1 MKRLPFLVP
10 IALFL
15 VLAIL
20 FFRGLNGPPPD
31 TLPSA
36 LIGEPAPPIKLPP
49 LDRTAK
55 GFTSADLK
63 AGHVTVVNIW
73 ASWCVPC
80 RAEAPALAAISRSGG
95 AELYG
100 IVYEDKPGAARAF
113 LKDLGD
119 PFARLDLDADGRAGI
134 AWGIYGVPETFVVDG
149 KGIVRLRFAGPVVAD
164 TLTKIIM
171 PAIANANDQG

>member
-1 MKRLPFLVP
+1 
-10 IALFL
+10 
-15 VLAIL
+15 
-20 FFRGLNGPPPD
+20 
-31 TLPSA
+31 
-36 LIGEPAPPIKLPP
+36 
-49 LDRTAK
+49 
-55 GFTSADLK
+55 
-63 AGHVTVVNIW
+63 
-73 ASWCVPC
+73 
-80 RAEAPALAAISRSGG
+80 
-95 AELYG
+95 
-100 IVYEDKPGAARAF
+100 VYEDKPGAARAF